1 MSNNNEWTQW
11 LFPSV
16 RKDSFKETSKPE
28 TWLLWGRG
36 DERSFTSHY
45 WIYHLLI
52 FATIL
57 LILGVMGISSYSYCT
72 CKEVQLK
79 CIKCCNM
86 LALSQVAVQTP
97 TQILYPCC
105 SFQKTDISKDEAKC
119 VYRYISEF
127 IQAERYFSSFEMS
140 DCCSKKNE
148 YKR

>member
-1 MSNNNEWTQW
+1 MNEHNDCPLVSGRIPPWKPANQRDLITMRQGRW
-11 LFPSV
+11 KKFYFPL
-16 RKDSFKETSKPE
+16 PN
-28 TWLLWGRG
+28 
-36 DERSFTSHY
+36 Y
-45 WIYHLLI
+45 NLLI

-57 LILGVMGISSYSYCT
+57 LMLGVMGISFCSYCT
-72 CKEVQLK
+72 CKKVKLE

-86 LALSQVAVQTP
+86 LALLQVAVHTL

-140 DCCSKKNE
+140 DFCSKKNE